1 MFVGQGGREGGG
13 WASGMAISTTWNGL
27 PENAENSSR
36 NAPNSRK
43 HAIVAEP
50 MLQSTNVQHKA
61 RDRRRAEAI
70 GGHRSYVSCYG
81 HCSVLLRTT
90 WYRAPSCGRWPRSHA
105 PAGQCRG
112 SVPVI
117 SLRCRAVGCEL
128 DGGCASHAAP
138 ARLSPVA
145 FGDGLGHVARGVEL
159 VARVTHVLRLPPPP
173 YRTMPWDTVPWDTVL
188 SGNTVLSGDTC
199 WLISAMPP
207 ALSAIGP

>member
-1 MFVGQGGREGGG
+1 MGLGDGNIDDVERSAGECREFVE
-13 WASGMAISTTWNGL
+13 
-27 PENAENSSR
+27 ECAEQQEAR
-36 NAPNSRK
+36 HRRRAD
-43 HAIVAEP
+43 AAEY
-50 MLQSTNVQHKA
+50 NVQHAA
-61 RDRRRAEAI
+61 RGSPAEPKPMEVSVA
-70 GGHRSYVSCYG
+70 YVSCYG

-90 WYRAPSCGRWPRSHA
+90 RYRAPSCGRWPRSHA

-117 SLRCRAVGCEL
+117 SLRCRAAGCEL